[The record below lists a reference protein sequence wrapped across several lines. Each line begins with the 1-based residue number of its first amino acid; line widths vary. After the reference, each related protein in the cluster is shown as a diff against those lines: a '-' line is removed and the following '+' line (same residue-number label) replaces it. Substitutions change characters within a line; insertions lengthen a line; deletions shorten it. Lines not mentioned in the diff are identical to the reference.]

1 MAVAW
6 RRSTWKCAVCLRK
19 WKGRGI
25 SSMAEQMKMERGVG
39 PRDVRRGYDPLLC
52 TEVMFSDEED
62 FYTARLFK
70 VNTYT
75 NADLGKR

>member
-1 MAVAW
+1 MEEIYLEM
-6 RRSTWKCAVCLRK
+6 RSLL
-19 WKGRGI
+19 G
-25 SSMAEQMKMERGVG
+25 EMERKRDKQHGRADENG
-39 PRDVRRGYDPLLC
+39 ERCGDVRRGYDPLLC